1 MLVRAACLCVLAS
14 LVGALPLPAASQAA
28 VADREPPAKSE
39 SKSELEPASP
49 EAAPAPMDEAASGL
63 SLFSPRLIREFY
75 AGRDFQLAWSPAQAE
90 AMLGLA
96 NASVEHGLQPADFHA
111 EAIRALIA
119 ASRLASSALATAE
132 DATARWR
139 ADLLLSDALL
149 RYLHH
154 LQYGKHN
161 PRHLDPDWT
170 FVDAIDAAELRT
182 EMQTVLTA
190 EDLQAA
196 VLALLPAPPF
206 YEQLKAGYARYRALS
221 DQAQAEGGWRPIPS
235 GPNLKIGMRDG
246 RVPRIREQVA
256 VLDGERFAPPS
267 DPEIYDKALYESIRE
282 LQGRS
287 GLAQDGVIG
296 PRTLAALNQPLD
308 QRLAA
313 IRANLERMRWLYH
326 DLPPD
331 YVFVDIAAFQVE
343 LMRNHEPVWSTRAVV
358 GTGEN
363 QTPMFRDEMDHL
375 VFNPT
380 WSVPS
385 SIQKKMR
392 GVPSDYRVIDRRS
405 GRRVYPSNPT
415 DHRRYR
421 LVQQPGPR
429 NALGRVKFMFPNGHA
444 IYLHDTPSR
453 HLFARS
459 RRPYSHGCVRVQ
471 DPLDLAREVLV
482 TQNWDATAI
491 ERVVANGR
499 TRYVN
504 LNEHL
509 PVLLYYLTTRADER
523 GRVGFR
529 DDVYERDARLLAALE
544 GPPGAGRIVFREPPE
559 PEPVP
564 APDSESEPM
573 PLVTPGTSPGAD
585 ELLATTAADKGAPAA
600 PSLAADDRDAAQ
612 LLSEDETPAATAEPA
627 QGGLTP
633 EAAPAQSSLPEV
645 QAWWGLS
652 VHPQAASTRR
662 DAGQPSGLEPMAR
675 SAESN
680 SRGESRLEQSLA
692 DWRARDLGLQAI
704 DARQLDLRPL
714 LIGASDPGS

>member
-1 MLVRAACLCVLAS
+1 MLVRVRYLGVLA
-14 LVGALPLPAASQAA
+14 LLLGALPLPATSQAP
-28 VADREPPAKSE
+28 VGVPEPLA
-39 SKSELEPASP
+39 EPKVQRLD
-49 EAAPAPMDEAASGL
+49 AAQMDEAALGL
-63 SLFSPRLIREFY
+63 SLFSPRLSREFY
-75 AGRDFQLAWSPAQAE
+75 AGRDFQLAWSAAQAE
-90 AMLGLA
+90 AMLALA
-96 NASVEHGLQPADFHA
+96 NASVNHGLEPADFHA
-111 EAIRALIA
+111 KSIQTLIER
-119 ASRLASSALATAE
+119 STLATAE
-132 DATARWR
+132 DMSARWR

-170 FVDAIDAAELRT
+170 FVEAIDAADLQA
-182 EMQTVLTA
+182 EMQAALRA
-190 EDLQAA
+190 DDLQAA
-196 VLALLPAPPF
+196 VQALLPSPPF
-206 YEQLKAGYARYRALS
+206 YEQLRAGYARYLALS
-221 DQAQAEGGWRPIPS
+221 EQVQAEGGWRPIPS
-235 GPNLKIGMRDG
+235 GPNLKIGMRDA
-246 RVPRIREQVA
+246 RIPQIREQLA
-256 VLDGERFAPPS
+256 VLDGDRFASPI
-267 DPEIYDKALYESIRE
+267 DPEIYDKALYDSIRE

-296 PRTLAALNQPLD
+296 PRTLGALNQPLD
-308 QRLAA
+308 ERRAA

-343 LMRNHEPVWSTRAVV
+343 LMRDHEPVWRTRAVV

-385 SIQKKMR
+385 SIQKKMG
-392 GVPSDYRVIDRRS
+392 GVPSDYRVIDRRT

-459 RRPYSHGCVRVQ
+459 RRSYSHGCVRVQ
-471 DPLDLAREVLV
+471 DPLDLAREILV
-482 TQNWDATAI
+482 TQDWDASAI
-491 ERVVANGR
+491 ERVVNNGR

-504 LNEHL
+504 LDEHL
-509 PVLLYYLTTRADER
+509 PVLLYYLTARADEQ

-529 DDVYERDARLLAALE
+529 DDVYARDAPLLAALD
-544 GPPGAGRIVFREPPE
+544 GPPGAERIVFREPPE
-559 PEPVP
+559 PEPQPDSAPTPTPMVAP
-564 APDSESEPM
+564 APAPPATDGLAMTRISAERSATSTTEAEDDREAEPLRSEDS
-573 PLVTPGTSPGAD
+573 
-585 ELLATTAADKGAPAA
+585 A
-600 PSLAADDRDAAQ
+600 PS
-612 LLSEDETPAATAEPA
+612 AATEPTQEDPIA
-627 QGGLTP
+627 P
-633 EAAPAQSSLPEV
+633 EPSPAQSSPP

-652 VHPQAASTRR
+652 VSTQADSTTL
-662 DAGQPSGLEPMAR
+662 DLMQPPRLGPMQGSGEPK
-675 SAESN
+675 SPAES
-680 SRGESRLEQSLA
+680 SLKQPLA
-692 DWRARDLGLQAI
+692 DWRARDLGVQEI
-704 DARQLDLRPL
+704 DAQQLDLRPV
-714 LIGASDPGS
+714 LIRSSVPGS